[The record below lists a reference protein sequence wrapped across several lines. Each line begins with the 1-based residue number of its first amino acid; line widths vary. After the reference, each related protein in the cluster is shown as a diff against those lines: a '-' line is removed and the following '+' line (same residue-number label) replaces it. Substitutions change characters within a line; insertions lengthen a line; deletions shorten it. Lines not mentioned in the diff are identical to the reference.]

1 MPYLEG
7 RTFYD
12 ADSHLM
18 ELNGWLQKYAD
29 ANVRERLRPLYLGGA
44 GPTAERAMKDAQT
57 RLNDPQAARS
67 LEANLMT
74 AKGWS
79 ALGAFDPSERS
90 RALDLLGVSKQLVFS
105 TFAPTQFASDDPEL
119 LYGGTRAHNRAMA
132 DFCSDDKRM
141 IAVGF
146 VPLLDAERALVE
158 AREAIK
164 LGCGAILV
172 PSAPPRDKSPTHP
185 DFHPLWALLQET
197 GVPFMTHVG
206 GGGRSLRPAFHKNG
220 KPPTTDHL
228 GGGENIRSK
237 DYMSLHFSPEI
248 FVACMVLDG
257 IFEQFPGLRG
267 GCIEQGAMWVIPLLK
282 RLDLAQ
288 DTFQKTEPALRLPL
302 RASEYVRRQLRFT
315 PFPNENAGWLIEQG
329 GEELFLFST
338 DYPHPEGTR
347 DPFNRFESTLS
358 EISEAAKE
366 RFYSRNFAEMMRLSA

>member
-7 RTFYD
+7 RRFYD

-29 ANVRERLRPLYLGGA
+29 SNVREKLRPLYLGGA
-44 GPTAERAMKDAQT
+44 GAMAEQSIKDAQT
-57 RLNDPQAARS
+57 RRTDPQAARS
-67 LEANLMT
+67 LEANLMN

-132 DFCSDDKRM
+132 DFCSADKRM

-146 VPLLDAERALVE
+146 VPLADAERALVE

-197 GVPFMTHVG
+197 EVPFMTHVG

-220 KPPTTDHL
+220 KPPTTDFL

-288 DTFQKTEPALRLPL
+288 DSFQKTEPALRLPMK
-302 RASEYVRRQLRFT
+302 ASEYVRRQLKFT
-315 PFPNENAGWLIEQG
+315 PFPSEPAGWLIEQG

-347 DPFNRFESTLS
+347 DPFNRFESSLS
-358 EISEAAKE
+358 EVGEAAKE

>member
-29 ANVRERLRPLYLGGA
+29 SNVREKLRPVYLGGA
-44 GPTAERAMKDAQT
+44 GAMAEQSIKDAQT
-57 RLNDPQAARS
+57 RRTDPQAARS
-67 LEANLMT
+67 LEANLMN

-79 ALGAFDPSERS
+79 ALGAFDPSERI

-132 DFCSDDKRM
+132 DFCSADKRM

-185 DFHPLWALLQET
+185 DFHPLWTLLQET
-197 GVPFMTHVG
+197 GIPFVTHVG
-206 GGGRSLRPAFHKNG
+206 GGGRSLRPAFHRNG
-220 KPPTTDHL
+220 KPPTTDFL
-228 GGGENIRSK
+228 GGGENVRSK

-257 IFEQFPGLRG
+257 IFEQFPGLHG
-267 GCIEQGAMWVIPLLK
+267 GCIEQGAMWVIPLLR

-288 DTFQKTEPALRLPL
+288 DSFQKTEPALRLPMK
-302 RASEYVRRQLRFT
+302 ASEYVRRQLKFT
-315 PFPNENAGWLIEQG
+315 PFPSEPAGWLIEQG

-347 DPFNRFESTLS
+347 DPFNRFESSLS
-358 EISEAAKE
+358 GISEAAKE

>member
-79 ALGAFDPSERS
+79 ALGAFDPRERS

-158 AREAIK
+158 AREAIR

-347 DPFNRFESTLS
+347 DPFNRFESSLS

>member
-288 DTFQKTEPALRLPL
+288 DSFQKTEPALRLPL

-347 DPFNRFESTLS
+347 DPFNRFESSLS